1 MRSSRATAVIS
12 SLGGYWDADERH
24 GAIGRDLGVGHGDD
38 IIEFSELGSDL
49 IDLREVI
56 GDGFAGNDRRNH
68 ELCTGTGGVEL
79 GGFEQD
85 ERIIAVLTRN
95 GEGVFEVR
103 PIVELATTTAAAR
116 RNHEPT
122 ISQGRRAAN
131 RPSR

>member
-1 MRSSRATAVIS
+1 MGTGR
-12 SLGGYWDADERH
+12 DERH

-68 ELCTGTGGVEL
+68 ELCTGTGGIEL

-95 GEGVFEVR
+95 GEGVFEV
-103 PIVELATTTAAAR
+103 AADR
-116 RNHEPT
+116 GVGDDHSRSQKNHEPMT
-122 ISQGRRAAN
+122 SQGRRAAN